1 MALNWD
7 NVTISRRGLLAG
19 ALSLAITGVLTGCSQ
34 GQAPTGSAAPAV
46 VPDEGPAPLRNASG
60 NKALV
65 VYFSHQGRTR
75 GVAEQIAER
84 TNADVFEIVPTTP
97 YPEGMSGAASV
108 AEGELDANA
117 RPAIQGA
124 VDDIAA
130 YDTVFL
136 GFPIWYG
143 TAPMVVGT
151 FLESHDLSGNQI
163 QPFCTSSYNTIDEGS
178 LDFIRELAPNAVVG
192 EGCTAN
198 STGELNAWL
207 SELGY

>member
-7 NVTISRRGLLAG
+7 NITISRRGLLAG
-19 ALSLAITGVLTGCSQ
+19 ALSLAITGVLTGCLQ
-34 GQAPTGSAAPAV
+34 EQAPANSAASAVAPDAGSAPQNN
-46 VPDEGPAPLRNASG
+46 PSS
-60 NKALV
+60 NKVLV

-75 GVAEQIAER
+75 GVAEEIAER

-97 YPEGMSGAASV
+97 YPEGMPGAASV
-108 AEGELDANA
+108 AEGELDANV
-117 RPAIQGA
+117 RPNIQGA
-124 VDDIAA
+124 VEDIAV

-151 FLESHDLSGNQI
+151 FLESHDLSGKQV

-178 LDFIRELAPNAVVG
+178 LAFIRELVPNAVVG

-198 STGELNAWL
+198 STGELNAWF

>member
-1 MALNWD
+1 MAVNWD
-7 NVTISRRGLLAG
+7 NVTISRRGLLVGALGLVIAG
-19 ALSLAITGVLTGCSQ
+19 ALTGCSQ
-34 GQAPTGSAAPAV
+34 GQTSMGGTTPAIPDVESASQS
-46 VPDEGPAPLRNASG
+46 DTSTR
-60 NKALV
+60 KALV

-84 TNADVFEIVPTTP
+84 TDADLFEIVPSTP

-117 RPAIQGA
+117 RPAIEGA
-124 VDDIAA
+124 IDDIAS

-151 FLESHDLSGNQI
+151 FLESHDLSGKQI
-163 QPFCTSSYNTIDEGS
+163 QPFCTSSYNSIDEGS
-178 LDFIRELAPNAVVG
+178 LEFIRELAPNVMVG

-198 STGELNAWL
+198 SNGELDAWL
-207 SELGY
+207 SGPGY